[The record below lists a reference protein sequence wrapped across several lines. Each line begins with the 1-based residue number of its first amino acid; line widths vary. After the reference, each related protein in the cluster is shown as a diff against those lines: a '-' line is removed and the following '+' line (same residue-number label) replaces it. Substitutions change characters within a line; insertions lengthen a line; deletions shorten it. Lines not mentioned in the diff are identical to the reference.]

1 MNGNKSVDWASKFN
15 MQALGDASNLGP
27 SQIGVAAGTNTSGLM
42 DRFKFGNVPRSEG
55 GSALGTGNQGLLN
68 MSGGRQ
74 NSSSQEFK
82 VPAPVANKVKE
93 ACLSA

>member
-15 MQALGDASNLGP
+15 MQALGDASNLGT
-27 SQIGVAAGTNTSGLM
+27 SQGGVAAGTNSSGLM

-55 GSALGTGNQGLLN
+55 GSALLASNQGLLN

-74 NSSSQEFK
+74 NSSNHEFK
-82 VPAPVANKVKE
+82 VPAPVTNKVKE
-93 ACLSA
+93 EA